1 MQNSKNS
8 KNLFMKTL
16 VAKQIPGNERK
27 WYVVDVAGKNLGRV
41 ATFLARKIAG
51 RDQVDYTPHID
62 NGANVVILNAD
73 KITVTGTKEAQKMY
87 RTHSQYM
94 GGLKETPF
102 GKMKIK
108 NPTHMLRHAIEG
120 MLPKN
125 KLADDMKKRIKLVIG
140 TAHEF
145 EAQKPETIT
154 L

>member
-1 MQNSKNS
+1 
-8 KNLFMKTL
+8 MKTL
-16 VAKQIPGNERK
+16 IAKQILGNERK
-27 WYVVDVAGKNLGRV
+27 WLLVDAAGKNLGRL
-41 ATFLARKIAG
+41 ATSIARMISG
-51 RDQVDYTPHID
+51 RDRVDYTPHLD
-62 NGANVVILNAD
+62 NGANVIVVNAD
-73 KITVTGTKEAQKMY
+73 KITVTGTKEASKMY

-102 GKMKIK
+102 GKMKVK

-125 KLADDMKKRIKLVIG
+125 RLSDGMSKRLKLVVG
-140 TAHEF
+140 TTHEF